1 MILFKEKKKLQIDM
15 IRSTIIIYIDL
26 FLSSIGKTIKN
37 EAIVTLSD
45 SVFTK
50 KMKRFIRVCWN

>member
-50 KMKRFIRVCWN
+50 KMKRFIRVC

>member
-1 MILFKEKKKLQIDM
+1 M

-50 KMKRFIRVCWN
+50 KMKRFIRVC